1 MKGMVDTIV
10 ASRGRIFVGTWFS
23 TFTGYI
29 NRMRGYH
36 GMTMKDSY
44 FGTMRNKYEMHK
56 YFYPSKF
63 SYGFSREWPVGWVGI
78 DGDLWVKGE
87 RNPQDSENSVAS
99 VSGVSSLEGM
109 PALIG
114 AKRGHV
120 QCDVNV
126 DDLVYW
132 NDPQGHE
139 DVKFRAPFSNDDGK
153 RQYITFEPDG

>member
-1 MKGMVDTIV
+1 MVDTIV
-10 ASRGRIFVGTWFS
+10 ASRGRVFVGTMYS

-44 FGTMRNKYEMHK
+44 FGTLRHKYEMHK
-56 YFYPSKF
+56 HFHPSKL
-63 SYGFSREWPVGWVGI
+63 SSGFAREYAVGWVGI
-78 DGDLWVKGE
+78 DGTVWVTGE
-87 RNPQDSENSVAS
+87 SSPQNDGNFTARVSDAISVRKA
-99 VSGVSSLEGM
+99 

-120 QCDVNV
+120 QCEVNV

-132 NDPQGHE
+132 NDPQGQA
-139 DVKFRAPFSNDDGK
+139 DIDFQAPFSSGQGK